1 MTDIQPNCGAK
12 VLTVSIPP
20 PPPPPPAESITSRVG
35 TLKRKQMIR
44 DVLQQLDEG
53 YEDDIFDST
62 PFKKMKKVQVWLCT
76 CAVEGQVED
85 IACKIRDVCY

>member
-1 MTDIQPNCGAK
+1 M
-12 VLTVSIPP
+12 
-20 PPPPPPAESITSRVG
+20 SITNRVG
-35 TLKRKQMIR
+35 TLKRKQKIR

-62 PFKKMKKVQVWLCT
+62 PFKKMKKVQVWLRT
-76 CAVEGQVED
+76 CAVEGQEED